1 MMAIAG
7 GGFIPALGCGAVEW
21 TWVGSLMVG
30 VRLEL
35 WSVGGGV
42 VCLERSFV
50 GGLGLVSSCRFAVSW
65 GGRLVLVVLWVDLVG
80 VLVVA
85 GRPGMRV
92 C

>member
-21 TWVGSLMVG
+21 TWVVSLMVE

-50 GGLGLVSSCRFAVSW
+50 GGLGLVGSCRFAVLW
-65 GGRLVLVVLWVDLVG
+65 GGRLVLVMLWVALVDILVMFGQSG
-80 VLVVA
+80 V
-85 GRPGMRV
+85 RV

>member
-1 MMAIAG
+1 MMVVAG
-7 GGFIPALGCGAVEW
+7 GGFISALGCGAVGW

-42 VCLERSFV
+42 VCLERGFV
-50 GGLGLVSSCRFAVSW
+50 GGLGLVGSHRFAVSW
-65 GGRLVLVVLWVDLVG
+65 GGRLVLVMLWVALVD
-80 VLVVA
+80 VLVVV
-85 GRPGMRV
+85 GQPGMRV